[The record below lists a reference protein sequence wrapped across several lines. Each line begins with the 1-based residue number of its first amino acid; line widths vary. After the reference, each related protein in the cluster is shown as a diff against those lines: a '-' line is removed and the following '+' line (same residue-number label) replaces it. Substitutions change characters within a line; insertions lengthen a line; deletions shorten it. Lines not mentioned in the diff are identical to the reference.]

1 MKTISFQLY
10 SARNYQP
17 FSKVL
22 AMLGTLGYKQV
33 EAYGGAY
40 EDAPGLKAAM
50 DANGLTMPTAHFGIA
65 DLESDKAKCL
75 GIARLLGV
83 KTIVVPYLMPDDRPK
98 DAAGW
103 SAFGTRLQ
111 AIALDYAKEGY
122 PVAWH
127 NHDFEFFAVEG
138 QIPQALIF
146 DAAPKL
152 LWEIDIA
159 WVVRGGADP
168 IAWIKRYGERITS
181 VHLKDIAPAGEAADE
196 DGWADVG
203 HGTITWPPVIA
214 ALKATPA
221 STFIVEHDNP
231 NDIER
236 FARRS
241 LATAL
246 SL

>member
-1 MKTISFQLY
+1 MKTVSFQLY
-10 SARNYQP
+10 SARNFQP
-17 FSKVL
+17 FSDIL
-22 AMLGTLGYKQV
+22 AMLAKLGYKQV
-33 EAYGGAY
+33 EAYSAAY
-40 EDAPGLKAAM
+40 EDPAALKAAM
-50 DANGLTMPTAHFGIA
+50 DKNGLTMPTAHFGIDA
-65 DLESDKAKCL
+65 LETDKAKCL
-75 GIARLLGV
+75 ATARLLGV
-83 KTIVVPYLMPDDRPK
+83 KTIVVPYLMPNDRPTT
-98 DAAGW
+98 AAGW
-103 SAFGTRLQ
+103 TAFGKRLE
-111 AIALDYAKEGY
+111 AIAIDYAKEGF

-127 NHDFEFFAVEG
+127 NHDFEFFAVDG

-146 DAAPKL
+146 EAAPKL

-168 IAWIKRYGERITS
+168 IEWIKRYGDRITS
-181 VHLKDIAPAGEAADE
+181 VHLKDIAPAGEATDE

-203 HGTITWPPVIA
+203 HGTIDFKPVIA
-214 ALKATPA
+214 ALKSTPA

-231 NDIER
+231 KDIER